1 MKEITNKNLI
11 NKELESELNIF
22 KLDSY
27 DKFKN
32 ILDKVEEINSFFEKN
47 KSETNN
53 IINEYNQYEIPF
65 KIVEILNNIE
75 ESIKNIEKKY
85 QNEIPVEKLLCKI
98 IFEKKSCGEIT
109 KNRALGFFS
118 EVDKNFHIKYI
129 LFTNYNILDEE
140 SIKVG
145 KLIEIEYLSE
155 IGYISKKI
163 EITKKRKVFF
173 DTKLNYTCI
182 EIFDSDNIKNFFK
195 IDFQNNTNLIDKEVM
210 MFDNNF
216 NSKSGKIIIEDNII
230 KHNISINNQYS
241 GSPLIIQTST
251 ERFILG
257 LFYGEDIYNLA
268 NKFNYILEN
277 LKNKIKIT
285 NIG

>member
-22 KLDSY
+22 KLD

-32 ILDKVEEINSFFEKN
+32 ILNKVEEINSFFEKN

-65 KIVEILNNIE
+65 EIVEILNNIE

-155 IGYISKKI
+155 IGYISKKNKNN
-163 EITKKRKVFF
+163 EKKKS
-173 DTKLNYTCI
+173 
-182 EIFDSDNIKNFFK
+182 IF
-195 IDFQNNTNLIDKEVM
+195 
-210 MFDNNF
+210 
-216 NSKSGKIIIEDNII
+216 
-230 KHNISINNQYS
+230 
-241 GSPLIIQTST
+241 
-251 ERFILG
+251 
-257 LFYGEDIYNLA
+257 
-268 NKFNYILEN
+268 
-277 LKNKIKIT
+277 
-285 NIG
+285 

>member
-1 MKEITNKNLI
+1 M
-11 NKELESELNIF
+11 
-22 KLDSY
+22 KLD
-27 DKFKN
+27 
-32 ILDKVEEINSFFEKN
+32 
-47 KSETNN
+47 
-53 IINEYNQYEIPF
+53 
-65 KIVEILNNIE
+65 
-75 ESIKNIEKKY
+75 
-85 QNEIPVEKLLCKI
+85 
-98 IFEKKSCGEIT
+98 IFQ
-109 KNRALGFFS
+109 
-118 EVDKNFHIKYI
+118 
-129 LFTNYNILDEE
+129 
-140 SIKVG
+140 
-145 KLIEIEYLSE
+145 
-155 IGYISKKI
+155 KKI

-216 NSKSGKIIIEDNII
+216 NSKSGKIISIEDNII